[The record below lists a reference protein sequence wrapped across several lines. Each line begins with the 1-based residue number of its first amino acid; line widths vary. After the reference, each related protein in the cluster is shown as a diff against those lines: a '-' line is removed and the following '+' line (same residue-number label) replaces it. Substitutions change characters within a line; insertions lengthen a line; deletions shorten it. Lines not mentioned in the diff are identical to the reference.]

1 MTLKIA
7 ILASHEGTIAQAV
20 MDACAGDNIQGCVA
34 VVISNNRE
42 AAVLR
47 RAELANVPR
56 AHLSGKTH
64 PDPVALDLAI
74 LKTCS
79 DAQADVVVLAGY
91 MRRLASKM
99 LKAYTGRIINTHPAL
114 LPAYGGQGM
123 YGDRV
128 HAAVLAAGER
138 RSGAS
143 VHLVTQEYDEGPLLA
158 QIEVPV
164 LPDDDVASLRS
175 RVRKAER
182 QALIQVLAGWSIDG

>member
-1 MTLKIA
+1 VTLKIA
-7 ILASHEGTIAQAV
+7 ILASHEGTTAQAV
-20 MDACAGDNIQGCVA
+20 MDACASDNIHGHVA

-64 PDPVALDLAI
+64 PDPAALDHAI
-74 LKTCS
+74 LRTCS

-91 MRRLASKM
+91 MKRLASKM
-99 LKAYTGRIINTHPAL
+99 LNAYTGRIINTHPAL

-128 HAAVLAAGER
+128 HAAVLAAAER

-143 VHLVTQEYDEGPLLA
+143 VHLVTQNYDEGPLLA

-182 QALIQVLAGWSIDG
+182 QALLQVLAGWSIDR